1 MSLIGITALY
11 RVPLLHPSSLSL
23 HPQVETDAKSAT
35 GSCVSRINETQQSLR
50 DVQAESSKLSQQLAA
65 ANAARAQLQ
74 EHVTA
79 AANAG
84 LSPAACAPGCALT
97 VSAAKQRSALDD
109 SRIAACISRLDALE
123 RASLAAA
130 SSSAVAHDASV
141 ARFAAAERSIDAL
154 RQEQQQVPP
163 RNRTDFQFHSTA
175 PCLSA

>member
-1 MSLIGITALY
+1 MSLIGITALC

-74 EHVTA
+74 DHVTA

-84 LSPAACAPGCALT
+84 LSPAAL
-97 VSAAKQRSALDD
+97 R
-109 SRIAACISRLDALE
+109 SRLRCDSVCSQAALC
-123 RASLAAA
+123 
-130 SSSAVAHDASV
+130 
-141 ARFAAAERSIDAL
+141 AR
-154 RQEQQQVPP
+154 
-163 RNRTDFQFHSTA
+163 
-175 PCLSA
+175 